1 MSASLTQ
8 RAGAFARARGRI
20 SAEGCPGET
29 RRARVVA
36 RVSCAAK
43 PAPRGE
49 YYAGKGKYIKDDRG
63 LVSKTGRDD
72 AFTGG
77 FAGGERGLWSY
88 RDELAETNAAKALE
102 KAKAKRRETREVR
115 LQKDFGGMAGGFPG
129 GEIGVKSF
137 NATGEVPAAKPPTL
151 GWGPPA
157 LGTVA
162 VVAGYTYYT
171 TGELSQEA
179 LVKAVETLTT
189 KASEI
194 DPSAVAQD
202 AGAVA
207 SALGLVAGA
216 LGQVVNL
223 LPEEVKDAG
232 SHAAFVAFM
241 ILFGGVM
248 LRILVGEVVS
258 VVGKYFKVTALALVS
273 GTIALKLLHI
283 L

>member
-1 MSASLTQ
+1 
-8 RAGAFARARGRI
+8 
-20 SAEGCPGET
+20 
-29 RRARVVA
+29 
-36 RVSCAAK
+36 
-43 PAPRGE
+43 
-49 YYAGKGKYIKDDRG
+49 
-63 LVSKTGRDD
+63 
-72 AFTGG
+72 
-77 FAGGERGLWSY
+77 
-88 RDELAETNAAKALE
+88 
-102 KAKAKRRETREVR
+102 
-115 LQKDFGGMAGGFPG
+115 
-129 GEIGVKSF
+129 VKSF
-137 NATGEVPAAKPPTL
+137 NATGEVPAAKAPTL
-151 GWGPPA
+151 GWGPPV

-202 AGAVA
+202 AGLVA
-207 SALGLVAGA
+207 SALGLVVGA

-258 VVGKYFKVTALALVS
+258 VVGKYFKVAALAFVS